1 MLPANNKGSC
11 AALTVGHTS
20 MKPNHIV
27 DNILQATETLSKLYP
42 GGWKNIRAIHVKTEN
57 SAALPLHVSKISPN
71 EIGKILNTRYSILDT
86 QYSILDT
93 QYLIL
98 NTRFSILDT

>member
-11 AALTVGHTS
+11 AAITVGHTS
-20 MKPNHIV
+20 MKPNHLV

-42 GGWKNIRAIHVKTEN
+42 GGWKNIRAIHMKTEN

-71 EIGKILNTRYSILDT
+71 EIGKIL
-86 QYSILDT
+86 ILDT

-98 NTRFSILDT
+98 DTQYSVLNT